1 MGSENGQFVKQILKD
16 ECLFNDK
23 RNARYNARKTGRFG
37 FPNEDD
43 YSLVSGSN
51 LQEANFKTEMSF
63 KLSMEQSTSVKLG
76 LSSHQHNIQTDNENT
91 QWDQSQEGQSVAV
104 SHINQPRDDEAVP
117 ESKKSTLK
125 IPDNK
130 SMFSQYDVM
139 SQYSNYI
146 EIKD

>member
-1 MGSENGQFVKQILKD
+1 
-16 ECLFNDK
+16 
-23 RNARYNARKTGRFG
+23 
-37 FPNEDD
+37 
-43 YSLVSGSN
+43 
-51 LQEANFKTEMSF
+51 
-63 KLSMEQSTSVKLG
+63 MEQSTSVKLG
-76 LSSHQHNIQTDNENT
+76 LSSHQQNIQTENENT
-91 QWDQSQEGQSVAV
+91 EWEQSQECQSVAV